1 VIKLKS
7 GGRGGEFSVLRG
19 LTETMFGVMYAK
31 DWPARVWNRVPAAT
45 RVRRVERGLDLGRAG
60 KAPLRLAF
68 ASDLHIGP
76 LTPPRLLDEAFEALA
91 AWAPDV
97 LVLGGDYVFLDVT
110 RAMAERL
117 AELVAMV
124 PARTKLAVLG
134 NHDLWTDQT
143 VIERALERGGAR
155 VLVNESVRLPAPHDD
170 VAIVG
175 VDEPWT
181 GAPDAEGAFAAVD
194 PAADVRIAVAHAP
207 EGIPMI
213 GGRGASLMLC
223 GHTHGGQV
231 ALPKG
236 PVIVHGP
243 MGRKYPSGLYD
254 VDGMQV
260 YVSRGIGTVDVP
272 LRLYAAAE
280 VALFTLV

>member
-7 GGRGGEFSVLRG
+7 GGRGGEFSVFRG
-19 LTETMFGVMYAK
+19 LAETAFGLAYAGG
-31 DWPARVWNRVPAAT
+31 WPARVWNRVPAAT

-60 KAPLRLAF
+60 RAPLRLAF

-76 LTPPRLLDEAFEALA
+76 LTPPRLLDEAFAALA

-110 RAMAERL
+110 PAMAARL
-117 AELVAMV
+117 TELVAMV
-124 PARTKLAVLG
+124 PAATKLAVLG
-134 NHDLWTDQT
+134 NHDLWTDER
-143 VIERALERGGAR
+143 VIVRALERGGVR

-175 VDEPWT
+175 MDEPWT
-181 GAPDAEGAFAAVD
+181 GEPDPDAAFAGIDDDA
-194 PAADVRIAVAHAP
+194 PVRIAVTHAP

-213 GGRGASLMLC
+213 RGRGASLLLC

-231 ALPKG
+231 ALPSG

-243 MGRKYPSGLYD
+243 MGRKYPTGLYD
-254 VDGMQV
+254 VDGMHL
-260 YVSRGIGTVDVP
+260 YVSRGLGTVDLP

-280 VALFTLV
+280 VALFTL